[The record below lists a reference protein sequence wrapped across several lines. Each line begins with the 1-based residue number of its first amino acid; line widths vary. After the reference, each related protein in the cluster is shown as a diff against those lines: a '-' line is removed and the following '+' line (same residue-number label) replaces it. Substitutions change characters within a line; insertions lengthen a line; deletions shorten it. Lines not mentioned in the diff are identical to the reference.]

1 MLRENQKIDTLR
13 EIVKL
18 INHIHYMT
26 TKSEYEALLEQSKYY
41 LKQVDQLKVL
51 AELKSIYEIDDNA
64 TNISIGSI
72 LNYVYSTK

>member
-1 MLRENQKIDTLR
+1 M
-13 EIVKL
+13 
-18 INHIHYMT
+18 
-26 TKSEYEALLEQSKYY
+26 LEQRKYY

-72 LNYVYSTK
+72 LNYVCSTK